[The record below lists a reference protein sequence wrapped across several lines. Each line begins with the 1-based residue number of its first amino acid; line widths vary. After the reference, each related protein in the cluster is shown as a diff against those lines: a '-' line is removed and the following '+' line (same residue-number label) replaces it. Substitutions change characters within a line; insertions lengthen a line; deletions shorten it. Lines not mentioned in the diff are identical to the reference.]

1 MSNRRLPLVAA
12 VYLGTFVALLDIS
25 IVNVA
30 LPTIQIALGI
40 DFAGLQ
46 WVIDAYTLCLSA
58 FMLSAGLIG
67 DRYGRKRSWLAGIGI
82 SWLALPY
89 VQSRP
94 TCRCCWWA
102 GWCKG

>member
-58 FMLSAGLIG
+58 FM
-67 DRYGRKRSWLAGIGI
+67 
-82 SWLALPY
+82 
-89 VQSRP
+89 
-94 TCRCCWWA
+94 
-102 GWCKG
+102 